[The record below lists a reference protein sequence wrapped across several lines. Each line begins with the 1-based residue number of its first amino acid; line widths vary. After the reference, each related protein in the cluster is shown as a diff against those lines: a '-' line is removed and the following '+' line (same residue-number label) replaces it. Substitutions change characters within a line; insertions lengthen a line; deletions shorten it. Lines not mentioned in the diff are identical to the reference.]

1 MLAMSNNVLYYYLD
15 RVGGALPLEGLVG
28 GGRADGAEVAARA
41 PVPAHPE
48 LGLTFRENQLTVEY
62 VAAVSR

>member
-1 MLAMSNNVLYYYLD
+1 MLAMSGNVHYYYLD

-41 PVPAHPE
+41 PVPAHPK
-48 LGLTFRENQLTVEY
+48 LGLTFTSNQC
-62 VAAVSR
+62 

>member
-1 MLAMSNNVLYYYLD
+1 MSGNVLYYYLD

-41 PVPAHPE
+41 AVPAHPE
-48 LGLTFRENQLTVEY
+48 LGVAFRSNQCMWSV
-62 VAAVSR
+62 

>member
-1 MLAMSNNVLYYYLD
+1 MLAMFDSLHYYYLD

-41 PVPAHPE
+41 AVPAHPE
-48 LGLTFRENQLTVEY
+48 LGVAFRSNQC
-62 VAAVSR
+62 

>member
-1 MLAMSNNVLYYYLD
+1 MLAMFDHVRYYYLD

-41 PVPAHPE
+41 AVPAHPE
-48 LGLTFRENQLTVEY
+48 LGLTFRENQ
-62 VAAVSR
+62 

>member
-1 MLAMSNNVLYYYLD
+1 MLDNVRYYYLD

-48 LGLTFRENQLTVEY
+48 LGLTFRSHQC
-62 VAAVSR
+62 